1 MGVGVLR
8 GGVSAAQLAGS
19 KQSVPGSLRGSSKDE
34 AAVASGNNMSAIKP
48 PVAPKMDGHIIIKNY
63 EV

>member
-1 MGVGVLR
+1 
-8 GGVSAAQLAGS
+8 VSAAQLAGS